1 MIRIVIID
9 DEERARKTIRSIVSV
24 NKNIVVVGEGRDVN
38 SGIEA
43 IEKNNPDLV
52 LLDINLGNRNSFEIL
67 NSLKEIKFRIIFI
80 TAHEEYAVRAFKY
93 SALNYILKPIDA
105 AELQESIEKMEK
117 QFTDTQI
124 QQQFNTFLAHYKE
137 KEQKKIVLKTA
148 EKISLVEISD
158 IIRCESDKNY
168 TTFYLINQ
176 SKIVVSRTLKEYDEL
191 LTSYG
196 FFRIHQSHLINL
208 KHLTGLDKKDGG
220 YALMTDGSAVSVS
233 YRKKEQLLKVLD
245 GMGI

>member
-1 MIRIVIID
+1 MIRTIIID
-9 DEERARKTIRSIVSV
+9 DEERARKTIQSIVSA
-24 NKNIVVVGEGRDVN
+24 NKNIDIVGEGWDVE
-38 SGIEA
+38 SGVET
-43 IEKNNPDLV
+43 IEKNKPDLV

-67 NSLKEIKFRIIFI
+67 SALKEINFKIIFI

-93 SALNYILKPIDA
+93 SALDYLLKPIDA
-105 AELQESIEKMEK
+105 TELLESIEKIEK
-117 QFTDTQI
+117 QLSNEQI
-124 QQQFNTFLAHYKE
+124 QQQLNTFLAHYNE

-168 TTFYLINQ
+168 TTFYVKNQ

-191 LTSYG
+191 LAPYG
-196 FFRIHQSHLINL
+196 FFRIHQSHLVNL

-220 YALMTDGSAVSVS
+220 YALMSDGSAVSVS

>member
-9 DEERARKTIRSIVSV
+9 DEERARKTIRSIISV
-24 NKNIVVVGEGRDVN
+24 NKNIDIVGEGWDVS
-38 SGIEA
+38 SGIIA
-43 IEKNNPDLV
+43 IEKKKPDLV
-52 LLDINLGNRNSFEIL
+52 LLDINLGDRNSFEIL
-67 NSLKEIKFRIIFI
+67 NSLNEIKFRIIFI

-93 SALNYILKPIDA
+93 SALNYLLKPIDA
-105 AELQESIEKMEK
+105 SELLDSVNKMENQYSELQM
-117 QFTDTQI
+117 

-168 TTFYLINQ
+168 TTFYLKNQ

-191 LTSYG
+191 LAPYG

-233 YRKKEQLLKVLD
+233 YRKKEQLLRVLD